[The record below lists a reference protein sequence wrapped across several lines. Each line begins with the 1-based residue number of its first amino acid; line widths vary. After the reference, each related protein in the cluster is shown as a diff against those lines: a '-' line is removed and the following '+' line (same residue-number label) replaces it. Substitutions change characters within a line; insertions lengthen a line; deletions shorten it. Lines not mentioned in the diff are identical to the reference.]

1 MQSTSHQFRDL
12 PDPADSIDIFERLF
26 RGALKL
32 LLPDLADAPWYVRE
46 RDVVNLFVFGH
57 LVPQFRA
64 KNLDTRQIAIEV
76 LVQKVRES
84 DTEKLARYADI
95 VVWPHNKA
103 TIWRA
108 CKPLVQIEWKNISC
122 REKDPGKLKRQ
133 HMEDIGYL
141 TRDRQWA
148 SVGYAVLTEW
158 HPFPRERSKGQKDC
172 YVEVHCKRVS
182 DEGTEDFFSD
192 KLAATCS
199 ENAIAELQGSF
210 PSVRSGPPTC
220 PDCATA
226 ALEHP
231 AISGDLP

>member
-1 MQSTSHQFRDL
+1 MNSTFQQFCDL
-12 PDPADSIDIFERLF
+12 PNPIATFEGLF
-26 RGALKL
+26 RAALQS

-84 DTEKLARYADI
+84 DREKVARYADI

-133 HMEDIGYL
+133 HKQDIGYL
-141 TRDRQWA
+141 IRDRQWA

-158 HPFPRERSKGQKDC
+158 HPFPSERREGQNDC
-172 YVEVHCKRVS
+172 HVEVHCKRVS
-182 DEGTEDFFSD
+182 DEGTDDFFPD
-192 KLAATCS
+192 KLRLSATCS

-210 PSVRSGPPTC
+210 SSVRATC

-231 AISGDLP
+231 AISRDLP